1 MIDHNKHALEYLRCV
16 KIYTKSGDRG
26 QTSLFSGRRVSK
38 ADLRL
43 HAYGSLDELNAHVG
57 LLRDQSSEFSELQT
71 RLLDIQSHLFSVGSH
86 MANDNPEM
94 VSKLPVVSGDWTS
107 ALESWIDSMDIDLE
121 PLRNFV
127 LPGGHRTVS
136 QCHIARTVCRRA
148 ERWCSELEQALE
160 GSALPLPTESLPY
173 LNRLSDYFF
182 TLSRWL
188 TVQLHAEETPWKPK
202 S

>member
-1 MIDHNKHALEYLRCV
+1 
-16 KIYTKSGDRG
+16 
-26 QTSLFSGRRVSK
+26 
-38 ADLRL
+38 
-43 HAYGSLDELNAHVG
+43 
-57 LLRDQSSEFSELQT
+57 
-71 RLLDIQSHLFSVGSH
+71 LFSVGSH

-94 VSKLPVVSGDWTS
+94 VGKLPVVSGDWTS
-107 ALESWIDSMDIDLE
+107 ALEAWIDSMDLDLA

-127 LPGGHRTVS
+127 LPGGHFTVS

-148 ERWCSELEQALE
+148 ERWCSQLELALE
-160 GSALPLPTESLPY
+160 GSSLPLPTESLPY

-188 TVQLHAEETPWKPK
+188 AVQLHAEETPWKPK